1 MNWIKEVIAILAGA
15 GVLGFVQ
22 FLINRYDNKRNIEK
36 KLEER
41 FDAMDKKIDDKFE
54 ATDMKIDGVAEA
66 VDENAAVLART
77 HILRFSDEIKNGV
90 VHSSE
95 YWRQQLDD
103 CDTYQRFCETHP
115 NFKNSYTEHADKH
128 IKDTYDKLKRKGE
141 I

>member
-1 MNWIKEVIAILAGA
+1 MKEIILAVLASGA
-15 GVLGFVQ
+15 VFSFVQ
-22 FLINRYDNKRNIEK
+22 FVITFGFSRVDKNKDIEK
-36 KLEER
+36 KLDEV
-41 FDAMDKKIDDKFE
+41 DKKIDQVKD
-54 ATDMKIDGVAEA
+54 T

-103 CDTYQRFCETHP
+103 CDTYARFCASHP
-115 NFKNSYTEHADKH
+115 NFKNSFTEHADKH
-128 IKDTYDKLKRKGE
+128 IKDTYDQLKREGK